1 MDQKLF
7 IKITHHAYAPEYL
20 SSYAY
25 ENISQKESNAVTNR
39 ASGCYLEVPGGR
51 RCRVAKSRVARD
63 HPPCAKPIGRESV
76 GWVRERKPKC
86 RAENVSLMLL
96 ASSRYFCELPFL
108 RESSSSVTPNKYT
121 PAFKL
126 QRASERE
133 SFRCTLL
140 LFAISDKNK

>member
-1 MDQKLF
+1 MCCMGKIHYIRTCYIFWERESIMDQKLF

-25 ENISQKESNAVTNR
+25 ENISRKESNAVTNR

-51 RCRVAKSRVARD
+51 RCRVAKPRVARD
-63 HPPCAKPIGRESV
+63 HPPCAKPIGRESM

-96 ASSRYFCELPFL
+96 VSSRYFCELPLSARVFFL
-108 RESSSSVTPNKYT
+108 CNAE
-121 PAFKL
+121 
-126 QRASERE
+126 
-133 SFRCTLL
+133 
-140 LFAISDKNK
+140 